1 MKASPAVAAQ
11 PHLRQTCAA
20 EPHADGPVAL
30 QVQDLLRGFVS
41 ALEKVPPRISEFNV
55 IRFAGSRMFVDLA
68 AAAWLGAAA
77 MALAAVPAGAQDPA
91 AGRLYQEAERLLSAG
106 EVQAAQAE
114 LRLLVQQFQRDELA
128 PKALLT
134 LVDLYRAAGEEQET
148 RAALDKLL
156 TNYARTQEAASG
168 FLIQAEV
175 KVEKAR
181 TLSDL
186 DEARSI
192 FRRVP
197 LLFGA
202 ESYPDLQARSRAR
215 LRGGELA
222 LLAGDIAAAEAEF
235 VAVVEDEP
243 PSSYTGRARQLL
255 GRTLLVKGELPAAME
270 ILQRLAEDAEATET
284 DRANARILLSLAHR
298 HLLRPRAGEPH
309 WGKTVRF
316 PASGLALREP
326 IGVAAADDGR
336 VLIVDKKEAQVSL
349 LDSAGNKLS
358 NRPLKDP
365 QRPAWAEDVALVV
378 TDDEVV
384 LPFDAQRMGFLEP
397 KTGKERPLDGLRAAV
412 RGPFGDWFLI
422 AKGWNSILNYQS
434 RRQGHELSSRQRA
447 DFVDVERDSAG
458 RVYGL
463 DAREKQ
469 VTRLA
474 LDRRTQKVLISGAW
488 KKPVALSLD
497 PLGHIYVLDRGE
509 RKVSMY
515 SPEGALIT
523 SVGPNLD
530 GGIELRDPRDISV
543 DGSGR
548 LFIADSKLPFIIL
561 LD

>member
-1 MKASPAVAAQ
+1 MVTAT
-11 PHLRQTCAA
+11 L
-20 EPHADGPVAL
+20 
-30 QVQDLLRGFVS
+30 
-41 ALEKVPPRISEFNV
+41 
-55 IRFAGSRMFVDLA
+55 LA
-68 AAAWLGAAA
+68 ASLWSAA
-77 MALAAVPAGAQDPA
+77 MISGAVPAGAQDPA
-91 AGRLYQEAERLLSAG
+91 AGRLFQEAERLLNAG
-106 EVQAAQAE
+106 EVQAAQTE
-114 LRLLVQQFQRDELA
+114 LRLLVQQFQGDELA

-134 LVDLYRAAGEEQET
+134 LIDLYRASGEEQEI

-156 TNYARTQEAASG
+156 TNYARTPEAASG
-168 FLIQAEV
+168 FLIQAEL

-197 LLFGA
+197 LLFGKD
-202 ESYPDLQARSRAR
+202 SYPDLQARSRAR

-222 LLAGDIAAAEAEF
+222 LLAGDVTAAEAEF

-270 ILQRLAEDAEATET
+270 ILQRLAEDADATET
-284 DRANARILLSLAHR
+284 DRASAQILLSLAHR
-298 HLLRPRAGEPH
+298 HLLRPQAGEAH
-309 WGKTVRF
+309 WGNASRF

-336 VLIVDKKEAQVSL
+336 VLIVDRKESQASL

-358 NRPLKDP
+358 NRPLKNP

-378 TDDEVV
+378 TDEEVV
-384 LPFDAQRMGFLEP
+384 LPFDAQRMSFLEP
-397 KTGKERPLDGLRAAV
+397 RTGKERPLDGLRAAV

-422 AKGWNSILNYQS
+422 AKGWKSILNYQS
-434 RRQGHELSSRQRA
+434 RRQGQELSSRQRA
-447 DFVDVERDSAG
+447 DFVDVDRDSAG

-463 DAREKQ
+463 DAKAKQ
-469 VTRLA
+469 VNRLA
-474 LDRRTQKVLISGAW
+474 LDRRTQKNVITGTW
-488 KKPVALSLD
+488 KRPVALTID

-515 SPEGALIT
+515 SPDGALIT
-523 SVGPNLD
+523 SVGPSL
-530 GGIELRDPRDISV
+530 GAGIDLRDPRDIGV

-548 LFIADSKLPFIIL
+548 LFIADAKLPFIVL